1 MGYLDPPEFNYPTC
15 PVCGWEAEEFYF
27 DINDNI
33 CGCDQCISKRDAV
46 EYMAEKEEDARE
58 LAEEQ
63 RAEWM
68 IEERR
73 NGN

>member
-73 NGN
+73 NGD

>member
-33 CGCDQCISKRDAV
+33 CGCDRCISRRDAM

-63 RAEWM
+63 RAEWI